1 MKRRLNSML
10 PLLAALGL
18 LLGAGAAV
26 GWQPGC
32 PVRSGLGIKC
42 PGCGAGRAVA
52 AMASGDWQEAWY
64 WNALLWPVLVLLGG
78 AVFRKPWG
86 WPAWLGLGMLGLAF
100 GVVRNLPFY
109 LLY

>member
-1 MKRRLNSML
+1 MV

-18 LLGAGAAV
+18 LLGAAAAV
-26 GWQPGC
+26 WWQPGC
-32 PVRSGLGIKC
+32 PLRSATGLKC

-52 AMASGDWQEAWY
+52 ALATGEWRAALY
-64 WNALLWPVLVLLGG
+64 WNALLWPVLVLLGI
-78 AVFRKPWG
+78 AAFHQPWR
-86 WPAWLGLGMLGLAF
+86 WQAWLGLGGLGLAF